1 MYFRLLK
8 GFESILQIQSAWD
21 ELARSVATSHFTQT
35 FDWCR
40 LGWENRDVRPGDRFF
55 CATAWESDKLISVWA
70 FIARKTR
77 FGTSI
82 EPVGSGMQ
90 EEYSDP
96 LIAEEADN
104 ARICKSLVR
113 ILSNS
118 ADLIDVYFVR
128 QGGPID
134 NALNAKSILN
144 IPTPM
149 MSYSIEKNG
158 SHRFDQFLLSY
169 SSNFRANLKQKRKRL
184 EKLGALSF
192 ELPENIQSS
201 VETIDWVIAE
211 KQKWLVRQQKTSQW
225 LDKEHPRAFLIAAS
239 TLRSELGRLAL
250 FRLTLDGRPIA
261 AFLATIDRTRT
272 EMMVT
277 SFDPEYGRFS
287 PGMLLIEDVTQWSFE
302 NGLTFDMRPLRLEY
316 KERWANTLTQRISYT
331 SPLTWKGVIIL
342 APALLKFRAIKL
354 LKAALNPNQRA
365 AIRLVMEWCIDF
377 KRGNHTPAASGVE
390 HRRARLGDL

>member
-8 GFESILQIQSAWD
+8 GFESTLQIQTAWD
-21 ELARSVATSHFTQT
+21 ELARSVATCHFTQT

-40 LGWENRDVRPGDRFF
+40 LGWENRDARPGDQFF

-70 FIARKTR
+70 FIARKAR
-77 FGTSI
+77 FGTSV

-96 LIAEEADN
+96 LIADEIDS
-104 ARICKSLVR
+104 ARICEGLVR

-118 ADLIDVYFVR
+118 ADVIDVYFVR
-128 QGGPID
+128 QGGSID
-134 NALNAKSILN
+134 NALNAKSMLN

-149 MSYSIEKNG
+149 MSYSIEKSG
-158 SHRFDQFLLSY
+158 FQRFDQFLLNY

-184 EKLGALSF
+184 EKLGALRF
-192 ELPENIQSS
+192 ELPEDIQSS
-201 VETIDWVIAE
+201 AETIEWVIAE

-225 LDKEHPRAFLIAAS
+225 LDKEHPRAFLVAAS
-239 TLRSELGRLAL
+239 TLRGELGRLAL
-250 FRLTLDGRPIA
+250 FRLTLDGKPIA

-277 SFDPEYGRFS
+277 SFDPEYGRYS

-302 NGLTFDMRPLRLEY
+302 HGLTFDMRPLRLEY

-342 APALLKFRAIKL
+342 TPALLRFHAIKF
-354 LKAALNPNQRA
+354 LKATLNAEQRA
-365 AIRLVMEWCIDF
+365 AIRRVMVWCIEF
-377 KRGNHTPAASGVE
+377 KGGSRTPATSGAE
-390 HRRARLGDL
+390 HGRARVGDL